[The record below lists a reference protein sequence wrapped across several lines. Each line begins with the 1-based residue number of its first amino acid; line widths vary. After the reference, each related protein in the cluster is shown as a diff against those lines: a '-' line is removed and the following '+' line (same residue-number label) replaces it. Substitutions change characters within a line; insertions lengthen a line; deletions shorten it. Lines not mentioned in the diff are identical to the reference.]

1 MAKKNNFSKPATTPT
16 PDNPRNRERKIPL
29 QVYLSEDELFVLE
42 EKVKESG
49 CASKS
54 AVIRQLI
61 LYGFVYDVDYS
72 ELQGLHETLS
82 RINANLNQIAKHM
95 NKTGH
100 VYDADVQA
108 VKKLMEEIWQLQRST
123 ALNQPYINQ

>member
-1 MAKKNNFSKPATTPT
+1 MTKQNTEFRKGPEKSNNIS
-16 PDNPRNRERKIPL
+16 RNRERKIPI
-29 QVYLSEDELFVLE
+29 QVYLSEDELFLLE
-42 EKVKESG
+42 EKVRKSG

-82 RINANLNQIAKHM
+82 RINTNLNQIAKHM
-95 NKTGH
+95 NRTGH
-100 VYDADVQA
+100 VYDADIEE